1 MLFMTTPSPAPA
13 HRKILSVF
21 SLVMINVIAVDSLRS
36 LPINAELG
44 SSILFYYALAAL
56 LFFFPVA
63 FVAAELAT
71 GWPQL
76 GGIYIWVR
84 EAFGKRW
91 GFVTIWLQW
100 FYNIVWYPTIL
111 AFVATTLAY
120 LFNPA
125 LAQSKTYLISVLLG
139 SFWATTLI
147 NCGGI
152 QLSSWIS
159 TIGAIVGTLL
169 PITLLILLAAIWLLS
184 GHPSAI
190 DFHWHSIIPI
200 HHTSGNFAFL
210 VAVLFGLLG
219 MEMSATH
226 AENVRHPKRDYPKA
240 IAYSA
245 LIILLSLALSSLA
258 IAIVLPKQQL
268 DLVSGLID
276 AFVAFLTPFHLQAL
290 TPWIIVSIIIGA
302 FCSVSTWVLGPVR
315 GLMVAIEDE
324 CLPKWLSY
332 TNKKEAPVTLLLLQ
346 AVIFSFISLTFVYMP
361 TIQSSYWVLSA
372 LAAQLAMIV
381 YVFMFAAAIRLRY
394 KYPLHY
400 RTYNVPGG
408 TRGMW
413 ILAGIG
419 TLTCLLAI
427 GLGLLAPEG
436 IDIGNAWSYPFKLLA
451 GIVLCMLIP
460 LALFQKACLI
470 ENNLV

>member
-1 MLFMTTPSPAPA
+1 MSNTAAPT
-13 HRKILSVF
+13 HRKVLSVF

-36 LPINAELG
+36 LSINAQLG
-44 SSILFYYALAAL
+44 ASLIFYYVLAAL
-56 LFFFPVA
+56 LFFFPIA

-71 GWPQL
+71 GWPQT

-125 LAQSKTYLISVLLG
+125 LAHSKTYLISVLLG
-139 SFWATTLI
+139 SFWITTLI

-159 TIGAIVGTLL
+159 TAGAIIGTLL
-169 PITLLILLAAIWLLS
+169 PITFLIILAAVWLLL
-184 GHPSAI
+184 GHPSQI
-190 DFHWHSIIPI
+190 DFHWHSFLPTN
-200 HHTSGNFAFL
+200 HTSGDLAFL

-290 TPWIIVSIIIGA
+290 TPWLILMIILGA
-302 FCSVSTWVLGPVR
+302 FCSVSTWVIGPVR
-315 GLMVAIEDE
+315 GLMIAIEDE
-324 CLPKWLSY
+324 CLPAWLSY

-346 AVIFSFISLTFVYMP
+346 AVIFSLISLTFVYMP

-381 YVFMFAAAIRLRY
+381 YVFMFAAAIHLRY

-408 TRGMW
+408 TTGMW

-419 TLTCLLAI
+419 TLTCLATI
-427 GLGLLAPEG
+427 VLGLLPPTG
-436 IDIGNAWSYPFKLLA
+436 IDIGNVWSYPFKLLG

-460 LALFQKACLI
+460 LALFQEACLSNPA
-470 ENNLV
+470 ENIK

>member
-1 MLFMTTPSPAPA
+1 MRKLMTTPAAP
-13 HRKILSVF
+13 HRKVLSVF

-44 SSILFYYALAAL
+44 ASIVFYYALAAL

-76 GGIYIWVR
+76 GGIYVWVR

-100 FYNIVWYPTIL
+100 FYNIIWYPTIL
-111 AFVATTLAY
+111 AFVASTLAY
-120 LFNPA
+120 LFDPS
-125 LAQSKTYLISVLLG
+125 LAHNKTYLISVLLI

-169 PITLLILLAAIWLLS
+169 PILLLIILAAIWLLS

-190 DFHWHSIIPI
+190 DFHWHSFIPVN
-200 HHTSGNFAFL
+200 HTSGDLAFL

-226 AENVRHPKRDYPKA
+226 AENVRYPKRDYPKA

-258 IAIVLPKQQL
+258 IAIVIPRQQL
-268 DLVSGLID
+268 NLVSGLID
-276 AFVAFLTPFHLQAL
+276 AFIAFLSVFHLQAL
-290 TPWIIVSIIIGA
+290 TPWIILSIIIGA
-302 FCSVSTWVLGPVR
+302 FCSVSTWVIGPVR

-324 CLPKWLSY
+324 CLPAWLSY
-332 TNKKEAPVTLLLLQ
+332 TNKKEAPITLLLLQ
-346 AVIFSFISLTFVYMP
+346 AVIFTAISFIFVYMP
-361 TIQSSYWVLSA
+361 SIQSSYWILSA

-381 YVFMFAAAIRLRY
+381 YIFMFAAGIKLRY

-408 TRGMW
+408 RLGMW
-413 ILAGIG
+413 VLGSAG
-419 TLTCLLAI
+419 TLTFLVAI
-427 GLGLLAPEG
+427 LLGLLPPTG
-436 IDIGNAWSYPFKLLA
+436 IDVSSLSHYSFKMFV
-451 GIVLCMLIP
+451 GIALCVLIP
-460 LALFQKACLI
+460 LILFRSKP
-470 ENNLV
+470 LVEDLV

>member
-1 MLFMTTPSPAPA
+1 MSTTAAKP
-13 HRKILSVF
+13 KILSVF

-44 SSILFYYALAAL
+44 TSIVFYYALAAI
-56 LFFFPVA
+56 LFFLPVA

-76 GGIYIWVR
+76 GGVYVWVR

-111 AFVATTLAY
+111 AFVASTLAY

-125 LAQSKTYLISVLLG
+125 LAQNKTYLISVLLA
-139 SFWATTLI
+139 SFWATTLL
-147 NCGGI
+147 NCGGMR
-152 QLSSWIS
+152 LSAWVS

-169 PITLLILLAAIWLLS
+169 PIGFIVGLGIVWLWQ

-190 DFHWHSIIPI
+190 DFHWHSFLPA
-200 HHTSGNFAFL
+200 HHANDHLAFL

-226 AENVRHPKRDYPKA
+226 AEDVRHPKRDYPKA

-245 LIILLSLALSSLA
+245 LIILVSLALSSLA
-258 IAIVLPKQQL
+258 IAVVLPKSQL
-268 DLVSGLID
+268 NLVSGLID
-276 AFVAFLTPFHLQAL
+276 AFIAFLTQFHLQAL
-290 TPWIIVSIIIGA
+290 TPWVILSITIGA
-302 FCSVSTWVLGPVR
+302 FCSVSTWVIGPVR

-324 CLPKWLSY
+324 CLPAWLSR
-332 TNKKEAPVTLLLLQ
+332 TNKHKAPVTLLLIQ
-346 AVIFSFISLTFVYMP
+346 ALIFSIISLTFVYMP
-361 TIQSSYWVLSA
+361 SIQSSYWILSA

-381 YVFMFAAAIRLRY
+381 YVFMFAAGIRLRY

-413 ILAGIG
+413 LLAGAG
-419 TLTCLLAI
+419 TLTCAI
-427 GLGLLAPEG
+427 AVTLGLLPPMG
-436 IDIGNAWSYPFKLLA
+436 MDVGSLWSYPFKLLS
-451 GIVLCMLIP
+451 GIAVCMLIP
-460 LALFQKACLI
+460 IFLFREKNQAEMMEEL
-470 ENNLV
+470 

>member
-1 MLFMTTPSPAPA
+1 MTTVTAAPA
-13 HRKILSVF
+13 HRKVLSVF

-44 SSILFYYALAAL
+44 TTIIFYYVLAAL
-56 LFFFPVA
+56 LFFFPIA

-71 GWPQL
+71 GWPQT

-120 LFNPA
+120 LFNPE
-125 LAQSKTYLISVLLG
+125 LAHSKTYLISVLLG
-139 SFWATTLI
+139 SFWLSTLI

-159 TIGAIVGTLL
+159 TVGAIVGTLL
-169 PITLLILLAAIWLLS
+169 PIGFLIILAAVWLLL
-184 GHPSAI
+184 GHPSQI
-190 DFHWHSIIPI
+190 DFHWHSFIPT
-200 HHTSGNFAFL
+200 HHTSGDLAFL

-226 AENVRHPKRDYPKA
+226 AENVRNPKRDYPKA

-245 LIILLSLALSSLA
+245 LIILVSLALSSLA

-290 TPWIIVSIIIGA
+290 TPWLIVMITIGA
-302 FCSVSTWVLGPVR
+302 FCSVSAWVIGPVR
-315 GLMVAIEDE
+315 GLMIAIEDE
-324 CLPKWLSY
+324 CLPAWLSY

-346 AVIFSFISLTFVYMP
+346 AVIFSLISLTFVYMP
-361 TIQSSYWVLSA
+361 TIQGSYWVLSA

-381 YVFMFAAAIRLRY
+381 YVFMFAAALHLRY
-394 KYPLHY
+394 KYPLQY

-408 TRGMW
+408 TAGMW
-413 ILAGIG
+413 ILAGVG
-419 TLTCLLAI
+419 TLTCLVTIA
-427 GLGLLAPEG
+427 LGLLPPAG
-436 IDIGNAWSYPFKLLA
+436 IDIGNAWDYPFKLFGGL
-451 GIVLCMLIP
+451 VLCLLIP
-460 LALFQKACLI
+460 LVLFQKACL
-470 ENNLV
+470 NKK

>member
-1 MLFMTTPSPAPA
+1 MTTPTTAPK
-13 HRKILSVF
+13 HRKVLSVF

-44 SSILFYYALAAL
+44 TSIVFYYALAAL

-120 LFNPA
+120 LFDPA

-152 QLSSWIS
+152 QLSSWVS
-159 TIGAIVGTLL
+159 TVGAIVGTLL
-169 PITLLILLAAIWLLS
+169 PITLLIILAAVWLLL

-190 DFHWHSIIPI
+190 DFHWHSFIPTN
-200 HHTSGNFAFL
+200 HKSGDLAFL

-268 DLVSGLID
+268 NLVSGLID

-290 TPWIIVSIIIGA
+290 TPWIIISIIIGS

-346 AVIFSFISLTFVYMP
+346 AVIFTLISLTFVYMP
-361 TIQSSYWVLSA
+361 SIQSSYWVLSA

-413 ILAGIG
+413 ILACIG
-419 TLTCLLAI
+419 TFACLVAI
-427 GLGLLAPEG
+427 GLGLLAPDG
-436 IDIGNAWSYPFKLLA
+436 IDVGNVWTYPFKLFI
-451 GIVLCMLIP
+451 GILLCLLLP
-460 LALFQKACLI
+460 LVLFQKACLM
-470 ENNLV
+470 ENKTV

>member
-1 MLFMTTPSPAPA
+1 MAIPIHKHP
-13 HRKILSVF
+13 KVLSVF

-36 LPINAELG
+36 LAINAELG
-44 SSILFYYALAAL
+44 ASLIFYYILAAF

-71 GWPQL
+71 GWPQI

-91 GFVTIWLQW
+91 AFVTIWLQW
-100 FYNIVWYPTIL
+100 FYNILWYPTIL

-120 LFNPA
+120 LFDPA
-125 LAQSKTYLISVLLG
+125 LAQSKTYLISVLLI
-139 SFWATTLI
+139 SFWATTII
-147 NCGGI
+147 NCCGI
-152 QLSSWIS
+152 QFSSWVS
-159 TIGAIVGTLL
+159 TVGAIVGTLL
-169 PITLLILLAAIWLLS
+169 PIALLIVLAAVWLFT

-190 DFHWHSIIPI
+190 DFNWHSIIPANRM
-200 HHTSGNFAFL
+200 SGNLAFL

-226 AENVRHPKRDYPKA
+226 AENVRQPKRDYPKA

-268 DLVSGLID
+268 NLVSGLID

-290 TPWIIVSIIIGA
+290 TPWIIVSITIGA
-302 FCSVSTWVLGPVR
+302 FCSVSTWVIGPVR

-324 CLPKWLSY
+324 CLPTWLSY
-332 TNKKEAPVTLLLLQ
+332 TNKKDAPVTLLLLQ
-346 AVIFSFISLTFVYMP
+346 ALIFSFISLIFVYMP
-361 TIQSSYWVLSA
+361 NIQSSYWVLSA

-381 YVFMFAAAIRLRY
+381 YVFMFTAAIHLRY

-408 TRGMW
+408 TKGMW
-413 ILAGIG
+413 ILAGLGI
-419 TLTCLLAI
+419 LSCVLAI
-427 GLGLLAPEG
+427 GLGLLAPDG
-436 IDIGNAWSYPFKLLA
+436 IHVGNTWTYPVKLLS
-451 GIVLCMLIP
+451 GILLCILIP
-460 LALFQKACLI
+460 LALFQRASIAGNRLTQ
-470 ENNLV
+470 